1 MDFSLKEKTAIVVGG
16 SKGLGF
22 GMATGLAQ
30 AGANVVLVSRN
41 QGQQNVRKHS
51 SRGRRQPGQQKFR
64 QQLVCQLYK
73 APFWRS
79 DPKIFHG
86 YANLLGNSG
95 SVHDSRRH

>member
-41 QGQQNVRKHS
+41 QGQLDDAAAEDFSGDRK
-51 SRGRRQPGQQKFR
+51 
-64 QQLVCQLYK
+64 
-73 APFWRS
+73 
-79 DPKIFHG
+79 
-86 YANLLGNSG
+86 
-95 SVHDSRRH
+95 

>member
-41 QGQQNVRKHS
+41 QGSWMMQL
-51 SRGRRQPGQQKFR
+51 RRF
-64 QQLVCQLYK
+64 L
-73 APFWRS
+73 
-79 DPKIFHG
+79 
-86 YANLLGNSG
+86 
-95 SVHDSRRH
+95 RRPEMKMLWALQRISHR